1 MPRRRYE
8 IVIAMKPLVS
18 IIVPVYNRASL
29 LRQAVASA
37 LAQTYRPIEM
47 VIVDDGS
54 TDDTSLAIAE
64 LVAQHPEVR
73 AVRRENGGPGA
84 ARETG
89 RLEARGAF
97 LQYLDSDDL
106 LLSHKL
112 EFQVAALLESPEA
125 IAAYGQ
131 TRYRDAANNEIA
143 CTWKPLLDGETSI
156 LPHFLRGRLWE
167 TVSPLFR
174 AEAVAAAGPW
184 TPHRLEEDW
193 EYDCRVGALGKTLI
207 FVPGIVAE
215 HRDASADRLSA
226 GATGDPARLRDR
238 AAAHQSIY
246 ASARRAGITNDAPEM
261 QHFARA
267 LFLLARQCGAA
278 GLTGESRA
286 LLGLAVEA
294 STTRDVRLY
303 GAIARLLGARAT
315 GKLSQFAD
323 RFRR

>member
-1 MPRRRYE
+1 
-8 IVIAMKPLVS
+8 MKPLVS

-29 LRQAVASA
+29 MRQTVASA
-37 LAQTYRPIEM
+37 LAQTYRPIE
-47 VIVDDGS
+47 VLIVDDGS
-54 TDDTSLAIAE
+54 TDDTPLAIAE

-73 AVRRENGGPGA
+73 GLRRENGGPGA

-89 RLEARGAF
+89 RMEARGAL

-112 EFQVAALLESPEA
+112 ELQVAALLEAPDA
-125 IAAYGQ
+125 IAAYGR

-143 CTWKPLLDGETSI
+143 CTWKPLLDGETAI

-174 AEAVAAAGPW
+174 AEEVAAAGPW
-184 TPHRLEEDW
+184 TPRRLEEDW
-193 EYDCRVGALGKTLI
+193 EYDCRVGALRKLLV
-207 FVPGIVAE
+207 FVPEIVAE
-215 HRDASADRLSA
+215 HRDASADRLSI
-226 GATGDPARLRDR
+226 GAAGDPARLRDR

-261 QHFARA
+261 EQFARA

-278 GLTGESRA
+278 ALADESRA

-294 STTRDVRLY
+294 STARDVRAY
-303 GAIARLLGARAT
+303 GAMSRLFGARAL
-315 GKLSQFAD
+315 GRLSLFAD
-323 RFRR
+323 RLRRR